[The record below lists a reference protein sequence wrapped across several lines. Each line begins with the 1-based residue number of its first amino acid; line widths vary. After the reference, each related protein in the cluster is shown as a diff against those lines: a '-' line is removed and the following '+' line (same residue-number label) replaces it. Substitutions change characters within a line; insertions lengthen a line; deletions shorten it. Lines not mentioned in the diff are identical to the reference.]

1 MDLSDPTIQ
10 DINRPPRR
18 DLDIEAEELHLASR
32 SSTGPTSQDRQP
44 DQLDLPTR
52 TLRTRTAPK
61 SDTREGCFVQHAR
74 KPHGRVRNKKLPI
87 KPIVSRRLVEEDN
100 RQDDVESACDGLD
113 VLRADDCVTDTLL
126 DDLCAA
132 EKHSKTFCSS
142 TVRISLSS
150 SQADDNTIAALSS
163 LVISIRKQPCLEV
176 PYPKQLRRQFRLY
189 YDMLLPDCPLELKT
203 TLQYGPE

>member
-52 TLRTRTAPK
+52 TLRTRTAHK

-132 EKHSKTFCSS
+132 EKHSKTFCRQYGFPCPPAKRM
-142 TVRISLSS
+142 TTPCHRLSS
-150 SQADDNTIAALSS
+150 AYENDPASR
-163 LVISIRKQPCLEV
+163 IRKWP
-176 PYPKQLRRQFRLY
+176 RLS
-189 YDMLLPDCPLELKT
+189 PLNLVQGRNWT
-203 TLQYGPE
+203 PSSN